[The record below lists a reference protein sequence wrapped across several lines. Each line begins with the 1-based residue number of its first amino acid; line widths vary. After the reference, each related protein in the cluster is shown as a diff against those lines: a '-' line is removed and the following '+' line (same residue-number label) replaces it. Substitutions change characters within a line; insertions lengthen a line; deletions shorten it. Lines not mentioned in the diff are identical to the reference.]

1 MELPVLKLH
10 PKNCF
15 WYLLYD
21 PDLASHQFMKNSLF
35 IPVDRPTCRL
45 AGCCSRW
52 KSMKRN
58 LPSPSFFA
66 FGNPICL
73 RLPASPFSSLPS
85 RLENVFAIREKF
97 DIAGCSSSSPV
108 LLPPVG
114 IGACKTEARPTDQ
127 RAGSRRRSLFLLLS
141 GPDGGMT
148 VAVVGRRIECCSVS
162 LSLSRR
168 QSDRTSEHDMPRG
181 TGGKGRRQRHG
192 GARGRR
198 AKSGLI
204 YFALPSSLL
213 LWPPRPTPPWP
224 RPDRPASDDDVR
236 TCLDS
241 TQVPPPL
248 FLPSFARQEF
258 HLAAEL
264 IQYSVAHNEAAR

>member
-1 MELPVLKLH
+1 MGSGCHMELPVLKLH

-148 VAVVGRRIECCSVS
+148 VAVVGRRIECCSVY
-162 LSLSRR
+162 LSL
-168 QSDRTSEHDMPRG
+168 
-181 TGGKGRRQRHG
+181 GGNRIAQVSTTCQGAP
-192 GARGRR
+192 GAREGGNAVPWRSKGK
-198 AKSGLI
+198 KSEKWANLLRL
-204 YFALPSSLL
+204 ALFLVTLAAPPHSSLASL
-213 LWPPRPTPPWP
+213 RPPRL
-224 RPDRPASDDDVR
+224 RR
-236 TCLDS
+236 
-241 TQVPPPL
+241 
-248 FLPSFARQEF
+248 
-258 HLAAEL
+258 
-264 IQYSVAHNEAAR
+264 